1 MRRVLFVH
9 HVVHSDA
16 LRTLRAAGFNLLECP
31 EDPTTTDY
39 AVVKIVLDEL
49 KRHVKE
55 GHCDKFLSVEER
67 SKFMKLG
74 CPPVK
79 RVITAN
85 YGSVKLELKVF
96 AHYTGITLFILDPF
110 DETVQGTNNTG
121 HRIGVFDVNPHITYI
136 VGARGARL
144 KCAPPPSTTPPTPP
158 TPTLHSLLRLS
169 PLNPPVNSP
178 LTVSVVCASQATR
191 YESLPYEVDENARG
205 CS

>member
-1 MRRVLFVH
+1 M
-9 HVVHSDA
+9 
-16 LRTLRAAGFNLLECP
+16 
-31 EDPTTTDY
+31 
-39 AVVKIVLDEL
+39 KIVLDEL

-144 KCAPPPSTTPPTPP
+144 KCAPPPPPHPP
-158 TPTLHSLLRLS
+158 HPPPPPSILSSVSLLSTLLS
-169 PLNPPVNSP
+169 TPLS
-178 LTVSVVCASQATR
+178 LSVVCASQATR